1 MRSAPC
7 AREAFCPETETGRC
21 PLKDVPPEAV
31 NFIRDDE
38 TYVRMVHETHW
49 VDGKADKTALT
60 LEMIAK
66 GASGNRVEM
75 LTAGKYADVVAA
87 RTGTAGFFTVS
98 VKEVRDL
105 HIDATPDAGFLFCP
119 LQSGAHPET
128 HADLRFRTKFTGK
141 KPPQSW
147 RSLRDKLSLAC
158 KSHATPAGIFAS

>member
-7 AREAFCPETETGRC
+7 AREAFCPKAETDGC
-21 PLKDVPPEAV
+21 PLKGGLAAAV
-31 NFIRDDE
+31 NFIHDDE

-49 VDGKADKTALT
+49 VDGKVGKAALT
-60 LEMIAK
+60 LDMIAE

-75 LTAGKYADVVAA
+75 LTAEKYADVVAA

-98 VKEVRDL
+98 VKKVRELRSDS
-105 HIDATPDAGFLFCP
+105 TPDAGFLFCP
-119 LQSGAHPET
+119 LQSGVHPET

-147 RSLRDKLSLAC
+147 RSLRDQLFLAC
-158 KSHATPAGIFAS
+158 QSHSTPAGIFAS